1 MLPELVSC
9 RGNKRDANSKAWEVV
24 WCQLST
30 VLCALL
36 GPSVLCF
43 EEGQAEQGRAART
56 LRGGMCELSPIR
68 SSSCVS
74 IQTFASFF
82 LQHFA
87 KSCGFFTRAVC
98 RHEPVPPKHEP
109 LCCCSS
115 VSFCAQPHA
124 RSVAPLHTCCALSPR
139 HSLLRTGCDFGA
151 SIPQTWVFFSDLK
164 TRAGHCSVLGWV
176 GDRECFAK
184 VKCSQQC
191 VMEQTPACTHPGYTA
206 GSQSPFNNQP
216 MCPQTQCSAGVGWRQ
231 LGVCAWR
238 R

>member
-36 GPSVLCF
+36 GLSVLCF

-56 LRGGMCELSPIR
+56 LRGGTCELSPIR

-87 KSCGFFTRAVC
+87 KSCGFFYTCCVQTRA
-98 RHEPVPPKHEP
+98 
-109 LCCCSS
+109 
-115 VSFCAQPHA
+115 CATQ
-124 RSVAPLHTCCALSPR
+124 
-139 HSLLRTGCDFGA
+139 
-151 SIPQTWVFFSDLK
+151 
-164 TRAGHCSVLGWV
+164 TRATL
-176 GDRECFAK
+176 
-184 VKCSQQC
+184 
-191 VMEQTPACTHPGYTA
+191 
-206 GSQSPFNNQP
+206 
-216 MCPQTQCSAGVGWRQ
+216 
-231 LGVCAWR
+231 LL
-238 R
+238 